1 MGSRAARCRRGV
13 SDKGVKLTPIR
24 ELLPQADLQHR
35 RPKEQWWVRIL
46 PMLRLLA
53 NYDEA

>member
-1 MGSRAARCRRGV
+1 MRSKVAACRLGF

-35 RPKEQWWVRIL
+35 RPKEQWWTRIL

-53 NYDEA
+53 NYNEA